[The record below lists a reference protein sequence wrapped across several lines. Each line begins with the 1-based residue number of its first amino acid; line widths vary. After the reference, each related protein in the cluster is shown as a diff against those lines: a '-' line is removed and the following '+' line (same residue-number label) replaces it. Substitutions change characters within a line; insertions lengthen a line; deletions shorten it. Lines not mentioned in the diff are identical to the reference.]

1 MQRQDCGVQFQD
13 LYTSGAY
20 AAKHPSWHV
29 EESPW
34 KAKEILRLMR
44 RHRLAPRTVC
54 EVGCGAG
61 EVLKQLQEKMD
72 SACFFVGYE
81 ISPHAFELCQT
92 RANERLQFKL
102 ADITKGSD
110 GGFDL
115 LLVLDVIEH
124 LEDYFSFLRALKQ
137 KSTYKVFHIP
147 LDISVQAVLRPYGLI
162 KRREEH
168 AHIHYFTKETA
179 LHTLSDIAYEVIDY
193 RYAPRSNEIG
203 PERIQRLLR
212 WPRSLWFAIHKDTA
226 QRILGGYSLF
236 VLAK

>member
-1 MQRQDCGVQFQD
+1 MQRQGYGVRFQD

-20 AAKHPSWHV
+20 AAKHPNWHV

-34 KAKEILRLMR
+34 KANEIVRLLR
-44 RHRLAPRTVC
+44 RHHLAPRTVC

-72 SACFFVGYE
+72 RECFFLGYE
-81 ISPHAFELCQT
+81 ISPLAFEMCKT
-92 RANERLQFKL
+92 RANERLQFRL
-102 ADITKGSD
+102 ADLTKESD
-110 GGFDL
+110 GDFDIIL
-115 LLVLDVIEH
+115 ILDVLEH

-137 KSTYKVFHIP
+137 KSLYKIFHIP
-147 LDISVQAVLRPYGLI
+147 LDISVQAILRPNGLI

-179 LHTLSDIAYEVIDY
+179 LHTLRDIGYDVIDY
-193 RYAPRSNEIG
+193 SYAPRSNEIG
-203 PERIQRLLR
+203 RERIQRVLR
-212 WPRSLWFAIHKDTA
+212 WPRSLLFAIHEDTA